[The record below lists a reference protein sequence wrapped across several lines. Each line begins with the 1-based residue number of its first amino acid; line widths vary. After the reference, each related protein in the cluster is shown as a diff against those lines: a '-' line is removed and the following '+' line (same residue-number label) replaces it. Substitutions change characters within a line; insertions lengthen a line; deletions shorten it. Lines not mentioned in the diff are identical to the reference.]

1 MLLEHAQGS
10 HSTAGEAVEGTA
22 AEFESHSVSRPEAFA
37 YAVPVF
43 FGRCGVFASWRR
55 DTMDWQGYE
64 FSTLDALW
72 GETPSIF
79 LVELIARTVTLLLFA
94 LILVRWLGK
103 RGLGQVSP
111 YEFVVLIAM
120 GSALGDP
127 MFYPTVP
134 LLPPMVVLAVIVVM
148 QRCLSW
154 ATEQHERIEKFV
166 EGVPR
171 ICIRD
176 GKVDLAALRDEHV
189 PFDELVML
197 LREKGVENLASVR
210 LAILETSGRLSVF
223 SYQDD
228 VARVGLSLSE
238 RAERDEDNLIH
249 AGENVDG
256 KRLLACTNCGD
267 CRSCDETRP
276 LPRCVHCSS
285 ETFVSARSTKLS

>member
-1 MLLEHAQGS
+1 
-10 HSTAGEAVEGTA
+10 
-22 AEFESHSVSRPEAFA
+22 
-37 YAVPVF
+37 
-43 FGRCGVFASWRR
+43 
-55 DTMDWQGYE
+55 MDWQGYD
-64 FSTLDALW
+64 FSTLNALW
-72 GETPSIF
+72 GEAPSIF

-127 MFYPTVP
+127 MFYSTVP

-197 LREKGVENLASVR
+197 LREKGVENLANVR

-249 AGENVDG
+249 AGENVNG

-267 CRSCDETRP
+267 CRSCDENRP
-276 LPRCVHCSS
+276 LPRCVHCSG
-285 ETFVSARSTKLS
+285 ETFVPARSTKLS

>member
-1 MLLEHAQGS
+1 
-10 HSTAGEAVEGTA
+10 
-22 AEFESHSVSRPEAFA
+22 
-37 YAVPVF
+37 
-43 FGRCGVFASWRR
+43 
-55 DTMDWQGYE
+55 MDWQGYD
-64 FSTLDALW
+64 FSTLNALW

-134 LLPPMVVLAVIVVM
+134 LLPPMVVLAVIVVI

-154 ATEQHERIEKFV
+154 VTEQHDQIEKFV

-176 GKVDLAALRDEHV
+176 GEVNLAALRDEHF

-223 SYQDD
+223 VFHDD
-228 VARVGLSLSE
+228 VERFGLSLCE
-238 RAERDEDNLIH
+238 RVELADAAIIPTGAYGHTNGPI
-249 AGENVDG
+249 
-256 KRLLACTNCGD
+256 ACTNCGH
-267 CRSCDETRP
+267 CQVSDETRRVTP
-276 LPRCVHCSS
+276 CGHCSG
-285 ETFVSARSTKLS
+285 ETFVPARSTKSP